1 MRTYTFHVPS
11 SLALRTIALDRSD
24 APSLT
29 GHTAYTCA
37 LPTDAQAIA
46 LARTLDCDLLVTR
59 DTDSD
64 DYSRSFG
71 DTSSHR
77 VSSTY
82 NAASRTLTFHLDR
95 LGFEIAYAIG
105 VDGDTTCVQ

>member
-1 MRTYTFHVPS
+1 MRTFTFHVPS
-11 SLALRTIALDRSD
+11 SLALRTIALDASD

-29 GHTAYTCA
+29 GHTAYTCD
-37 LPTDAQAIA
+37 LRTDDQAIA
-46 LARTLDCDLLVTR
+46 IAHTLDCACIISR

-71 DTSSHR
+71 DTARYR

-82 NAASRTLTFHLDR
+82 NAASRTITFHPDK

-105 VDGDTTCVQ
+105 VDGSVNAVQ

>member
-11 SLALRTIALDRSD
+11 SLALRAIALDRSD

-29 GHTAYTCA
+29 GHTAYTCVLA
-37 LPTDAQAIA
+37 TDDRAIA
-46 LARTLDCDLLVTR
+46 IARTLACACLITR

-71 DTSSHR
+71 DTGAYR
-77 VSSTY
+77 VTSRFD
-82 NAASRTLTFHLDR
+82 AASRKLTFHRDKT
-95 LGFEIAYAIG
+95 GFEIAYLVG
-105 VDGDTTCVQ
+105 VDSAVQCVR